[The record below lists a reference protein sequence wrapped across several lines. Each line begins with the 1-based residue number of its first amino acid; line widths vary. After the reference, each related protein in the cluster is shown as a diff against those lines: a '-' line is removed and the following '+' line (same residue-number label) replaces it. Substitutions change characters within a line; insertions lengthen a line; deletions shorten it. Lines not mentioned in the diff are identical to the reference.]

1 MSLDGQFAVI
11 GAEGGEAASGGVN
24 GRVIHMF
31 GIHWFDQA
39 VAVALLQLGE
49 DFAVLRVEFRFGG
62 LKAGGEGV
70 DRLRFGKPL
79 GQLAQDFL
87 GDQRRD
93 LAGK

>member
-49 DFAVLRVEFRFGG
+49 DFAVLRLNSGSVGS
-62 LKAGGEGV
+62 K
-70 DRLRFGKPL
+70 L
-79 GQLAQDFL
+79 GAR
-87 GDQRRD
+87 G
-93 LAGK
+93 